1 MADTQNKPVTQA
13 DFTLFKG
20 EINADLKLFKTEIN
34 ADLKLFKTEMNSNFV
49 KFKTETNALIKETM
63 QNQLSTIGYWVTG
76 AVALFCIIF
85 SYVYNQRIEV
95 MQSYLEARTA
105 NLESVVYG
113 APADSQLDK
122 QDNTII
128 KPHQKIET
136 HKRKPHKRKLKG
148 VSYNTL

>member
-13 DFTLFKG
+13 DFTLFK
-20 EINADLKLFKTEIN
+20 TEIN
-34 ADLKLFKTEMNSNFV
+34 ADLKVFKTEI
-49 KFKTETNALIKETM
+49 NAQIKETI
-63 QNQLSTIGYWVTG
+63 QSQLSTIGYWVTG

-105 NLESVVYG
+105 NLESVVYS
-113 APADSQLDK
+113 APANSQLDK